1 MPVQAHA
8 NSKMVNGNR
17 RLLHRE
23 RGSAD
28 AGDWGVPEGRL
39 GWSGGVYECQRAV
52 SAACDDKRWTCT
64 SAGVGP

>member
-1 MPVQAHA
+1 MLATGVYQ
-8 NSKMVNGNR
+8 
-17 RLLHRE
+17 
-23 RGSAD
+23 RG
-28 AGDWGVPEGRL
+28 GL

>member
-17 RLLHRE
+17 QLLHQE

-28 AGDWGVPEGRL
+28 AGDWGVPEGRV
-39 GWSGGVYECQRAV
+39 GVVWR
-52 SAACDDKRWTCT
+52 
-64 SAGVGP
+64 GV